1 MAYMTDQLTQPDRD
15 MIDALRAVLGLRPL
29 YAADLLRSEAERF
42 YLPAVTFRPDNAPVR
57 TA

>member
-1 MAYMTDQLTQPDRD
+1 MTHLPETTRNRA
-15 MIDALRAVLGLRPL
+15 MVDALRAVLGLRPL